1 MKRIFQHTISAAFVI
16 MTLAACNDEF
26 LERMPH
32 DEMTDANFWQTETH
46 VKSVANTFTSAL
58 QGKYWLN
65 ITEIMADSAPWAVTT
80 AFRTIGAGNFT
91 TETSQINSLWVTAY
105 TGIGRVNYFLNN
117 YHRADGK
124 VDATVLARYAA
135 EAYFYRAYN
144 YWVLTTYFGDV
155 PYITDELNVESPDVY
170 RGRDKRATI
179 IASITKDLEDH
190 YEDLPEY
197 IAAGS
202 AELGRVSQC
211 AALALLSRIYLYN
224 EMYTEAVNAA
234 GRAMNNSYHELY
246 STGNP
251 DVDYVNLF
259 NWTGRASRNASNK
272 ETLLAFVYNYD
283 LGESA
288 RTSHN
293 LSRECWVPGDY
304 ARFVPT
310 NSMIEAYLTKD
321 GEIWDP
327 ATAATYEDVFKD
339 RDPRMVQSILAPN
352 TPWEGGKS
360 GDLLSTDDKIYTY
373 PLLTNNKTAAMT
385 YSGYYMRKYVEPST
399 VKNVGHDDND
409 LIMLRYAEVLLNY
422 AEAKERLGSLTQDD
436 LDISINLLRDRVGMV
451 HMNLSDLPA
460 GSNIRAEIQRERR
473 VELFFE
479 GHRYFDIIRWK
490 QGHLLGEDLLGVN
503 KRWLD
508 QSRLAVDLNKDLTW
522 KTKDGQQYLLIEEG
536 RVFKPE
542 KHYLLP
548 IPFKQM
554 QLNPNLAP
562 QNPGWN

>member
-1 MKRIFQHTISAAFVI
+1 MRRILYIAISFVAVVS
-16 MTLAACNDEF
+16 LASCNDDF
-26 LERMPH
+26 LERPPK
-32 DEMTDANFWQTETH
+32 DQMTDANFWQNEGH
-46 VKSVANTFTSAL
+46 LISVANTFTESL

-91 TETSQINSLWVTAY
+91 TEESQINSLWVTAF

-117 YHRADGK
+117 YNRAEK
-124 VDATVLARYAA
+124 VSKEVRERYAA

-155 PYITDELNVESPDVY
+155 PYITDELSVESPDVY
-170 RGRDKRATI
+170 RGRDPRATV
-179 IASITKDLEDH
+179 IANITSDLEEH
-190 YEDLPEY
+190 YKYLPEY
-197 IAAGS
+197 IPAAS
-202 AELGRVSQC
+202 AEFGRISQC
-211 AALALLSRIYLYN
+211 TALALLSRIYLYN
-224 EMYTEAVNAA
+224 EMYDEAISAA
-234 GRAMNNSYHELY
+234 ERAMANPYHQLY

-251 DVDYVNLF
+251 SEDYVNLF
-259 NWTGRASRNASNK
+259 NWTGRASRNAANK

-283 LGESA
+283 LGEAA

-321 GEIWDP
+321 GKIWDP
-327 ATAATYEDVFKD
+327 STVNTYEDVFKD
-339 RDPRMVQSILAPN
+339 RDPRMVQSILPPN

-360 GDLLSTDDKIYTY
+360 GDLMSTDDKIYTY
-373 PLLTNNKTAAMT
+373 PLLTNDKTGAMT

-399 VKNVGHDDND
+399 VKYVGHDDND
-409 LIMLRYAEVLLNY
+409 LVMIRYAEVLLNY
-422 AEAKERLGSLTQDD
+422 IEAKERSGGVTQDD
-436 LDISINLLRDRVGMV
+436 LDRTINLLRRRVGMV
-451 HMNLSDLPA
+451 DMKLDALPEGSD
-460 GSNIRAEIQRERR
+460 IRTEIQRERR

-522 KTKDGQQYLLIEEG
+522 KTKNGQQYLIIETG
-536 RVFKPE
+536 RTFNPD

>member
-197 IAAGS
+197 ISAGS
-202 AELGRVSQC
+202 AEFGRVSQC

-251 DVDYVNLF
+251 DVD
-259 NWTGRASRNASNK
+259 
-272 ETLLAFVYNYD
+272 
-283 LGESA
+283 
-288 RTSHN
+288 
-293 LSRECWVPGDY
+293 
-304 ARFVPT
+304 
-310 NSMIEAYLTKD
+310 M
-321 GEIWDP
+321 
-327 ATAATYEDVFKD
+327 
-339 RDPRMVQSILAPN
+339 
-352 TPWEGGKS
+352 
-360 GDLLSTDDKIYTY
+360 
-373 PLLTNNKTAAMT
+373 
-385 YSGYYMRKYVEPST
+385 
-399 VKNVGHDDND
+399 
-409 LIMLRYAEVLLNY
+409 
-422 AEAKERLGSLTQDD
+422 
-436 LDISINLLRDRVGMV
+436 
-451 HMNLSDLPA
+451 
-460 GSNIRAEIQRERR
+460 
-473 VELFFE
+473 
-479 GHRYFDIIRWK
+479 
-490 QGHLLGEDLLGVN
+490 
-503 KRWLD
+503 
-508 QSRLAVDLNKDLTW
+508 
-522 KTKDGQQYLLIEEG
+522 
-536 RVFKPE
+536 
-542 KHYLLP
+542 
-548 IPFKQM
+548 
-554 QLNPNLAP
+554 
-562 QNPGWN
+562 

>member
-1 MKRIFQHTISAAFVI
+1 MVSFSS
-16 MTLAACNDEF
+16 CNDDF
-26 LERMPH
+26 LDRMPK
-32 DEMTDANFWQTETH
+32 DEMTDDNFWQTEEH
-46 VKSVANTFTSAL
+46 LVQVANTFTAAL

-117 YHRADGK
+117 YSRAE
-124 VDATVLARYAA
+124 TVKEEIRERYAA

-144 YWVLTTYFGDV
+144 YWVLTSYFGDV
-155 PYITDELNVESPDVY
+155 PYITDELSVESPDVY
-170 RGRDKRATI
+170 RGRDPRKTVI
-179 IASITKDLEDH
+179 ENVTKDLEDH
-190 YEDLPEY
+190 YKNLPEY
-197 IAAGS
+197 IPAAS
-202 AELGRVSQC
+202 SEFGRVSQC

-224 EMYTEAVNAA
+224 GMYEEAADAA
-234 GRAMNNSYHELY
+234 ERAMNNSYHELY

-259 NWTGRASRNASNK
+259 NYTGRASRNAANK

-283 LGESA
+283 LGEAA
-288 RTSHN
+288 RQSHN

-321 GEIWDP
+321 GQIWDP
-327 ATAATYEDVFKD
+327 STVDTYEDVFKD

-399 VKNVGHDDND
+399 VKYVGHDDND
-409 LIMLRYAEVLLNY
+409 LVMLRYAEVLLNY
-422 AEAKERLGSLTQDD
+422 AEAKEMLGQLTQDD
-436 LDISINLLRDRVGMV
+436 LDKTINLLRDRVGMV
-451 HMNLSDLPA
+451 HMELSNLPA
-460 GSNIRAEIQRERR
+460 GSDIRTEIQRERR
-473 VELFFE
+473 IELFFE

-490 QGHLLGEDLLGVN
+490 QGHILGEDLLGVN

-508 QSRLAVDLNKDLTW
+508 QSRLAVDLDKDLTW
-522 KTKDGQQYLLIEEG
+522 KTKDGQQYLLIETG
-536 RVFKPE
+536 RTFNPD